1 MPWSDRHNFRP
12 SAQVCGI
19 CWVWDGRTSFHWRGD
34 GSNDDE
40 TLPVDMNGFME
51 NEWTWG
57 NLWEGHHVFCAVS
70 ASRVAWSTNVLYHL
84 DLKISCKNHSKWHT
98 CLCKHV
104 CSNCCLSRS
113 HVWIYLNYGS
123 WQYMIEKR
131 ETKHSQQILLWLGS
145 LCLSGKVAGPAGL
158 PRISASQKYPCS
170 RPATFDEYA
179 AVSLVL
185 QHWADGRSSL
195 LQRILLLCLFVAFL

>member
-1 MPWSDRHNFRP
+1 
-12 SAQVCGI
+12 
-19 CWVWDGRTSFHWRGD
+19 
-34 GSNDDE
+34 
-40 TLPVDMNGFME
+40 
-51 NEWTWG
+51 
-57 NLWEGHHVFCAVS
+57 
-70 ASRVAWSTNVLYHL
+70 
-84 DLKISCKNHSKWHT
+84 
-98 CLCKHV
+98 
-104 CSNCCLSRS
+104 
-113 HVWIYLNYGS
+113 
-123 WQYMIEKR
+123 MIEKR